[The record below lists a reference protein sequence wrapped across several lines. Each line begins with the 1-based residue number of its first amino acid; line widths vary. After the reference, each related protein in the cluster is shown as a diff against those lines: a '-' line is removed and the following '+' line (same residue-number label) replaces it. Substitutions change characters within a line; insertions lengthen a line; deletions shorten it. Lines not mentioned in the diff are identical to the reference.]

1 MEISHLEKLKAKEPT
16 QMERRHDLL
25 ARKAAAMGMV
35 LLQNDGVLPITPGK
49 IALYGAGARHT
60 VKGGKGS
67 GDVNNRETITV
78 ETGLEQG
85 GFTITTKAWLDK
97 CDRAFAEDD
106 TAWRAEIDAISK
118 RRQVARVFA
127 YLETVHLWCEPPAIL
142 EQDIPADTDT
152 AIYVIAR
159 RNGEG
164 ADRIAEKGDYY
175 LFDSERDAIALLRR
189 RFANLIVVLNTGG
202 VIDTSFYHQQMGRSG
217 ALLVM
222 GMAGQ
227 QSGGALCDVLS
238 GRITPSGK
246 LTATWA
252 EHYEDYGIKPPAAC
266 GRERI
271 TVRYDEGVFMGYRG
285 FEHRKCVPAYP
296 FGYGLSYASFSYEA
310 PNIFDL
316 GTEILAEVTIRN
328 TSARFSGAESVQF
341 YGKLDTPAE
350 GNAQTVLVGFGK
362 TSVLQPG
369 KMERIQIKFPKKHLA
384 IYSEHHRGMILR
396 DGYYRIYVGTNSA
409 SLMEAGGFA
418 QEKTVILENLP
429 EIWEAT
435 EEGFREKQ
443 APEITGGQAWH
454 IPKSVRTDADR
465 VALVLGDDQKT
476 EHSIVGNSEGEVPGA
491 AGYTTSKVEGVPSL
505 AMADGPGGLRLL
517 THFQVDEQGNLV
529 NRRDMEG
536 LEGGKFSV
544 PVGKQT
550 ADAQEYYQFCTCF
563 PTGTLLAQSWDTS
576 LLEEIGTAVSEEMR
590 NYGISLW
597 LAPGMNLQ
605 RDPLCGR
612 NFEYYSEDPL
622 LTGKMAAAMV
632 LGVQKSGKTGAVIKH
647 FACNNWETGR
657 LGGNSVVE
665 PKALHE
671 LYLRGFQIAIEES
684 DPAAVMTSYNAV
696 NGIQTANSY
705 GLCTIILR
713 QVWKYSGVVMTDW
726 GTTDFGADPVAC
738 IQAGNDLVM
747 PGSSADAEK
756 LRQAVQDGTLS
767 REALDLCADRV
778 IRLCQRYGISD
789 RKAL

>member
-1 MEISHLEKLKAKEPT
+1 MQTSHLEKLKTKEPT

-35 LLQNDGVLPITPGK
+35 LLQNDGVLPIKPGK

-106 TAWRAEIDAISK
+106 IAWKAEIDAISR

-142 EQDIPADTDT
+142 EQDIPDDTDT

-252 EHYEDYGIKPPAAC
+252 ERYEDYGVKPPAAC

-296 FGYGLSYASFSYEA
+296 FGYGLPYASFSYEA

-328 TSARFSGAESVQF
+328 TSVRFSGAESVQF
-341 YGKLDTPAE
+341 YGKWDVPAE
-350 GNAQTVLVGFGK
+350 GDAQTILVGFGK

-369 KMERIQIKFPKKHLA
+369 QRERIQIKFPKKHLA
-384 IYSEHHRGMILR
+384 IYSEHDRGMILR

-418 QEKTVILENLP
+418 QEKTVILEHLP
-429 EIWEAT
+429 EIWEVT
-435 EEGFREKQ
+435 DEGFREKQ
-443 APEITGGQAWH
+443 ASEITGGQAQY
-454 IPKSVRTDADR
+454 IPNLARTDAER

-476 EHSIVGNSEGEVPGA
+476 EHSIVGHSEGEVPGA

-517 THFQVDEQGNLV
+517 TRFQMDEQGNLV

-550 ADAQEYYQFCTCF
+550 GNAQEYYQFCTCF

-576 LLEEIGTAVSEEMR
+576 LLEEIGTAVSEEMC

-696 NGIQTANSY
+696 NGVQTANSY
-705 GLCTIILR
+705 GLCTMILR
-713 QVWKYSGVVMTDW
+713 QIWKYSGVVMTDW

-767 REALDLCADRV
+767 REELDLCANRV
-778 IRLCQRYGISD
+778 TRLCQRYGISG
-789 RKAL
+789 RKAW

>member
-1 MEISHLEKLKAKEPT
+1 
-16 QMERRHDLL
+16 MERRHDLL

-35 LLQNDGVLPITPGK
+35 LLQNDGVLPIKPGK
-49 IALYGAGARHT
+49 IALYGGGARHT

-85 GFTITTKAWLDK
+85 GFTITTKVWLDK

-106 TAWRAEIDAISK
+106 IAWKAEIDAISK
-118 RRQVARVFA
+118 RRQAARVFA

-142 EQDIPADTDT
+142 EQDIPDDTDT

-252 EHYEDYGIKPPAAC
+252 ERYEDYGIKPPAAC

-328 TSARFSGAESVQF
+328 TSARFSGAESVQC
-341 YGKLDTPAE
+341 YGKSDTPAE
-350 GNAQTVLVGFGK
+350 GDAKTILVGFGK

-369 KMERIQIKFPKKHLA
+369 QRERIQIKFPKKHLA
-384 IYSEHHRGMILR
+384 IYSEHDRGMILR

-418 QEKTVILENLP
+418 QEKKVILENLP
-429 EIWEAT
+429 EIWEVT

-443 APEITGGQAWH
+443 ASEITGGQAWH

-550 ADAQEYYQFCTCF
+550 GNAQEYYQFCTCF

-576 LLEEIGTAVSEEMR
+576 LLEEIGTAVSEEMC

-665 PKALHE
+665 PRALHE

-696 NGIQTANSY
+696 NGVQTANSY
-705 GLCTIILR
+705 GLCTMILR
-713 QVWKYSGVVMTDW
+713 QIWKYGGVVMTDW

-767 REALDLCADRV
+767 REELGLCADRV
-778 IRLCQRYGISD
+778 IRLCQRYGISG
-789 RKAL
+789 RKAW

>member
-1 MEISHLEKLKAKEPT
+1 MEISHLEKLKTKEPT

-106 TAWRAEIDAISK
+106 IAWRAEIDAISK

-252 EHYEDYGIKPPAAC
+252 ERYEDYGIKPPAAC

-396 DGYYRIYVGTNSA
+396 DGYYRIYVGINSA

-418 QEKTVILENLP
+418 QEKSIILENLP
-429 EIWEAT
+429 EIWEVT

-443 APEITGGQAWH
+443 ASEITGGQAWH

-550 ADAQEYYQFCTCF
+550 GNAQEYYQFCTCF

-705 GLCTIILR
+705 GLCTMILR
-713 QVWKYSGVVMTDW
+713 QIWKYSGVVMTDW

-778 IRLCQRYGISD
+778 IRLCQRYGISG
-789 RKAL
+789 RKAW

>member
-1 MEISHLEKLKAKEPT
+1 MQTSHLEKLKTKEPT

-25 ARKAAAMGMV
+25 TRKAAAMGMV
-35 LLQNDGVLPITPGK
+35 LLQNDGVLPIKPGK
-49 IALYGAGARHT
+49 IALYGGGARHT

-85 GFTITTKAWLDK
+85 GFTITTKVWLDK

-106 TAWRAEIDAISK
+106 IAWKAEIDAISK

-142 EQDIPADTDT
+142 EQDIPDDTDT

-252 EHYEDYGIKPPAAC
+252 ERYEDYGIKPPAAC

-310 PNIFDL
+310 PDIFDL

-328 TSARFSGAESVQF
+328 TSARFSGAESVQC
-341 YGKLDTPAE
+341 YGKSDTPAE
-350 GNAQTVLVGFGK
+350 GDAKTILVGFGK

-369 KMERIQIKFPKKHLA
+369 QRERIQIKFPKKHLA
-384 IYSEHHRGMILR
+384 IYSEHDRGMILR

-418 QEKTVILENLP
+418 QEKKVILENLP
-429 EIWEAT
+429 EIWEVT

-443 APEITGGQAWH
+443 ASEITGGQAWH

-550 ADAQEYYQFCTCF
+550 GNAQEYYQFCTCF

-576 LLEEIGTAVSEEMR
+576 LLEEIGTAVSEEMC

-665 PKALHE
+665 PRALHE

-696 NGIQTANSY
+696 NGVQTANSY
-705 GLCTIILR
+705 GLCTMILR
-713 QVWKYSGVVMTDW
+713 QIWKYSGVVMTDW

-767 REALDLCADRV
+767 REELGLCADRV
-778 IRLCQRYGISD
+778 IRLCQRYGISG
-789 RKAL
+789 RKAW

>member
-1 MEISHLEKLKAKEPT
+1 MQTSHLEKLKTKEPT

-25 ARKAAAMGMV
+25 TRKAAAMGMV
-35 LLQNDGVLPITPGK
+35 LLQNDGVLPIKPGK
-49 IALYGAGARHT
+49 IALYGGGARHT

-85 GFTITTKAWLDK
+85 GFTITTKVWLDK

-106 TAWRAEIDAISK
+106 IAWKAEIDAISK

-142 EQDIPADTDT
+142 EQDIPDDTDT

-252 EHYEDYGIKPPAAC
+252 ERYEDYGIKPPAAC

-328 TSARFSGAESVQF
+328 TSARFSGAESVQC
-341 YGKLDTPAE
+341 YGKSDTPAE
-350 GNAQTVLVGFGK
+350 GDAKTILVGFGK

-369 KMERIQIKFPKKHLA
+369 QRERIQIKFPKKHLA
-384 IYSEHHRGMILR
+384 IYSEHDRGMILR

-418 QEKTVILENLP
+418 QEKKVILENLP
-429 EIWEAT
+429 EIWEVT

-443 APEITGGQAWH
+443 ASEITGGQAWH

-465 VALVLGDDQKT
+465 VALVLGNDQKT

-550 ADAQEYYQFCTCF
+550 GNAQEYYQFCTCF

-576 LLEEIGTAVSEEMR
+576 LLEEIGTAVSEEMC

-665 PKALHE
+665 PRALHE

-696 NGIQTANSY
+696 NGVQTANSY
-705 GLCTIILR
+705 GLCTMILR
-713 QVWKYSGVVMTDW
+713 QIWKYSGVVMTDW

-767 REALDLCADRV
+767 REELGLCADRV
-778 IRLCQRYGISD
+778 IRLCQRYGISG
-789 RKAL
+789 RKAW

>member
-1 MEISHLEKLKAKEPT
+1 MQTSHLEKLKTKEPT

-35 LLQNDGVLPITPGK
+35 LLQNDGVLPIKPGK
-49 IALYGAGARHT
+49 IALYGTGARHT

-106 TAWRAEIDAISK
+106 IAWKAEIDAISR

-142 EQDIPADTDT
+142 EQDIPDDTDT
-152 AIYVIAR
+152 PIYVIAR

-202 VIDTSFYHQQMGRSG
+202 VIDTSFYNQQMGRSG

-252 EHYEDYGIKPPAAC
+252 ERYEDYGVKPPAAC

-328 TSARFSGAESVQF
+328 TSVRFSGAESVQC
-341 YGKLDTPAE
+341 YGKSDTPAE
-350 GNAQTVLVGFGK
+350 GDAQTVLVGFGK

-396 DGYYRIYVGTNSA
+396 DGYYRIYVGINSA

-418 QEKTVILENLP
+418 QEKSIILENLP
-429 EIWEAT
+429 EIWEVT

-443 APEITGGQAWH
+443 ASEITGGQAWH

-550 ADAQEYYQFCTCF
+550 GNAQEYYQFCTCF

-622 LTGKMAAAMV
+622 LTGKMTAAMV

-696 NGIQTANSY
+696 NGVQTANSY
-705 GLCTIILR
+705 GLCTMILR
-713 QVWKYSGVVMTDW
+713 QIWKYSGVVMTDW

-767 REALDLCADRV
+767 REELDLCANRV
-778 IRLCQRYGISD
+778 TRLCQRYGISG
-789 RKAL
+789 RKAW

>member
-1 MEISHLEKLKAKEPT
+1 MQTSHLEKLKTKEPT

-35 LLQNDGVLPITPGK
+35 LLQNDGVLPIKPGK
-49 IALYGAGARHT
+49 IALYGGGARHT

-106 TAWRAEIDAISK
+106 IAWKAEIDAISK

-142 EQDIPADTDT
+142 EQDIPDDTDT

-227 QSGGALCDVLS
+227 QSGGALCDVII

-252 EHYEDYGIKPPAAC
+252 EHYEDYGIEPPAAC

-296 FGYGLSYASFSYEA
+296 FGYGLSYASFSYEV
-310 PNIFDL
+310 PSIFDL

-396 DGYYRIYVGTNSA
+396 DGYYRIYVGINSA

-429 EIWEAT
+429 EIWEVT

-443 APEITGGQAWH
+443 ASEITGGQAWH

-465 VALVLGDDQKT
+465 VALVLGDDQ
-476 EHSIVGNSEGEVPGA
+476 
-491 AGYTTSKVEGVPSL
+491 
-505 AMADGPGGLRLL
+505 
-517 THFQVDEQGNLV
+517 
-529 NRRDMEG
+529 
-536 LEGGKFSV
+536 
-544 PVGKQT
+544 
-550 ADAQEYYQFCTCF
+550 
-563 PTGTLLAQSWDTS
+563 
-576 LLEEIGTAVSEEMR
+576 
-590 NYGISLW
+590 
-597 LAPGMNLQ
+597 
-605 RDPLCGR
+605 
-612 NFEYYSEDPL
+612 
-622 LTGKMAAAMV
+622 
-632 LGVQKSGKTGAVIKH
+632 
-647 FACNNWETGR
+647 
-657 LGGNSVVE
+657 
-665 PKALHE
+665 
-671 LYLRGFQIAIEES
+671 
-684 DPAAVMTSYNAV
+684 
-696 NGIQTANSY
+696 
-705 GLCTIILR
+705 
-713 QVWKYSGVVMTDW
+713 
-726 GTTDFGADPVAC
+726 
-738 IQAGNDLVM
+738 
-747 PGSSADAEK
+747 
-756 LRQAVQDGTLS
+756 
-767 REALDLCADRV
+767 
-778 IRLCQRYGISD
+778 
-789 RKAL
+789 

>member
-1 MEISHLEKLKAKEPT
+1 MQTSHLEKLKTKEPT

-35 LLQNDGVLPITPGK
+35 LLQNDGVLPIKPGK
-49 IALYGAGARHT
+49 IALYGGGARHT

-106 TAWRAEIDAISK
+106 IAWKAEIDAISK

-142 EQDIPADTDT
+142 EQDIPDDTDT
-152 AIYVIAR
+152 AIYIIAR
-159 RNGEG
+159 RNGER

-252 EHYEDYGIKPPAAC
+252 ERYEDYGVKPPAAC

-396 DGYYRIYVGTNSA
+396 DGYYRIYVGINSA

-429 EIWEAT
+429 EIWEVT

-443 APEITGGQAWH
+443 ASEITGGQAWH

-517 THFQVDEQGNLV
+517 TRFQVDEQGNLV

-544 PVGKQT
+544 PVGDQSSN
-550 ADAQEYYQFCTCF
+550 AQEYYQFCTCF

-632 LGVQKSGKTGAVIKH
+632 RGVQKSGKTGAVIKH

-696 NGIQTANSY
+696 NGVQTANSY
-705 GLCTIILR
+705 GLCTMILR
-713 QVWKYSGVVMTDW
+713 QIWKYSGVVMTDW
-726 GTTDFGADPVAC
+726 GTTDFGADSVAC

-767 REALDLCADRV
+767 REELDLCANRV
-778 IRLCQRYGISD
+778 TRLCQRYGISG
-789 RKAL
+789 RKAW

>member
-1 MEISHLEKLKAKEPT
+1 MQTSHLEKLKTKEPT

-35 LLQNDGVLPITPGK
+35 LLQNDGVLPIKPGK
-49 IALYGAGARHT
+49 IALYGGGARHT

-106 TAWRAEIDAISK
+106 IAWKAEIDAISR

-142 EQDIPADTDT
+142 EQDIPDDTDT

-252 EHYEDYGIKPPAAC
+252 ERYEDYGVKPPAAC

-350 GNAQTVLVGFGK
+350 GDAQTVLVGFGK

-369 KMERIQIKFPKKHLA
+369 KMERIQIRFPKKHLA

-396 DGYYRIYVGTNSA
+396 DGYYRIYVGINSA

-429 EIWEAT
+429 EIWEMT

-443 APEITGGQAWH
+443 ASEITGGQAWH

-517 THFQVDEQGNLV
+517 TRFQVDEQGNLV

-550 ADAQEYYQFCTCF
+550 GNAQEYYQFCTCF

-590 NYGISLW
+590 NYEISLW

-696 NGIQTANSY
+696 NGVQTANSY
-705 GLCTIILR
+705 GLCTMILR
-713 QVWKYSGVVMTDW
+713 QIWKYSGVVMTDW

-767 REALDLCADRV
+767 REELGLCADRV
-778 IRLCQRYGISD
+778 IRLCQRYGISG
-789 RKAL
+789 RKA

>member
-1 MEISHLEKLKAKEPT
+1 MQTSHLEKLKTKEPT

-35 LLQNDGVLPITPGK
+35 LLQNDGVLPIKPGK
-49 IALYGAGARHT
+49 IALYGGGARHT

-106 TAWRAEIDAISK
+106 IAWKAEIDAISK

-142 EQDIPADTDT
+142 EQDIPDDTDT

-252 EHYEDYGIKPPAAC
+252 ERYEDYGVKPPAAC

-328 TSARFSGAESVQF
+328 TSVRFSGAESVQC
-341 YGKLDTPAE
+341 YGKSDTPAE
-350 GNAQTVLVGFGK
+350 GDAQTVLVGFGK

-396 DGYYRIYVGTNSA
+396 DGYYRIYVGINSA

-418 QEKTVILENLP
+418 QEKSIILENLP
-429 EIWEAT
+429 EIWEVT

-443 APEITGGQAWH
+443 ASEITGGQAWH

-550 ADAQEYYQFCTCF
+550 GNAQEYYQFCTCF

-696 NGIQTANSY
+696 NGVQTANSY
-705 GLCTIILR
+705 GLCTMILR
-713 QVWKYSGVVMTDW
+713 QIWKYSGVVMTDW

-767 REALDLCADRV
+767 REELDLCANRV
-778 IRLCQRYGISD
+778 TRLCQRYGISG
-789 RKAL
+789 RKAW